1 MASQLRRLG
10 KNTGMP
16 VTIGDKPSRTFSDY
30 NGDTITTIDTN
41 KQLRKQRRKTLNESI
56 KCAGRRSLYAFTLPM
71 PEQMNATSSGVVT
84 LWEFREYFG
93 LPDDKSTTRLFRC
106 FDEDR
111 DNRIG
116 FLELVVG
123 LWTYC
128 EFFIAAVTNA
138 LEIL

>member
-1 MASQLRRLG
+1 MFCCLMARIIISTSVCLS
-10 KNTGMP
+10 
-16 VTIGDKPSRTFSDY
+16 IGDEASRTFSDY
-30 NGDTITTIDTN
+30 NNNTN
-41 KQLRKQRRKTLNESI
+41 TKTDNYKQHQKQRWKTPNECI
-56 KCAGRRSLYAFTLPM
+56 KCEGRRSLYAFTLPM

-93 LPDDKSTTRLFRC
+93 LPDEKSTTRLFRC

-116 FLELVVG
+116 FVELVVG

-128 EFFIAAVTNA
+128 ESDV
-138 LEIL
+138 L